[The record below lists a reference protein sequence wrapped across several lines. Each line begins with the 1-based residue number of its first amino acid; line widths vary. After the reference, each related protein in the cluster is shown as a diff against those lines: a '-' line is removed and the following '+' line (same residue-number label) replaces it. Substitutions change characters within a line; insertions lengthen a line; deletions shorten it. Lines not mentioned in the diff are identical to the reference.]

1 MGASTET
8 EKLTTEDLVARLKKK
23 LVAERKR
30 RAKFEQQLK
39 TGAGNRMV
47 QAAIRMN
54 NAATAITKNLKVFLT
69 LKRHEKYKE
78 RRKQKHIEALA
89 KGEAVPGKIP
99 CCPPPALG
107 KSARAPAPRYRL
119 ELHVLVATRCLA
131 LQRGAPN
138 SGHRW
143 GPGTSGS
150 SGTSGPGWYKHGNGP

>member
-54 NAATAITKNLKVFLT
+54 NAAAAFVSWI
-69 LKRHEKYKE
+69 
-78 RRKQKHIEALA
+78 
-89 KGEAVPGKIP
+89 
-99 CCPPPALG
+99 CCRAATCQWLSPPSAPALL
-107 KSARAPAPRYRL
+107 S
-119 ELHVLVATRCLA
+119 
-131 LQRGAPN
+131 LQA
-138 SGHRW
+138 STFEICFTEE
-143 GPGTSGS
+143 TS
-150 SGTSGPGWYKHGNGP
+150 KIKAK

>member
-54 NAATAITKNLKVFLT
+54 KAATIITKNLKVFLT

-89 KGEAVPGKIP
+89 KGEAVPVSTTEVRHP
-99 CCPPPALG
+99 HEA
-107 KSARAPAPRYRL
+107 
-119 ELHVLVATRCLA
+119 H
-131 LQRGAPN
+131 
-138 SGHRW
+138 
-143 GPGTSGS
+143 PGL
-150 SGTSGPGWYKHGNGP
+150 P